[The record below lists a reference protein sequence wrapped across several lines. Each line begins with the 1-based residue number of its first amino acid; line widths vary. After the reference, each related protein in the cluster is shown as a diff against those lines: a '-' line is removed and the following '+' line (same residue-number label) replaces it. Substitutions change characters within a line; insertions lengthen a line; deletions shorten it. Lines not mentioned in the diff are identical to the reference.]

1 MEILHNNAVSFHAPA
16 KQSLRKRVCQRWQ
29 LFLFLLIPV
38 AWVLI
43 FCYYPMM
50 GVQIAFKNYLPRE
63 GIWGSAWVGLTHFV
77 TFFKSFYFSRTVGN
91 TVRLSLYSLGVGF
104 PLAIIFA
111 LMMNLIRRR
120 RFQKA
125 VQTISYMPHFIST
138 VVLVGMMNQIL
149 NPVTGLYSNIYRLF
163 NPGEYPIDIL
173 SRANAFDHLYVWS
186 GIWQNLGW
194 NTIIYMAA
202 LSGVDPALH
211 EAAQVDGASRLQRV
225 WHIDLPVLLP
235 TASIMLIMNAG
246 TIMSA
251 GFEKVYLMQNSVN
264 SVYSEVISTYVYKTG
279 LGGTTNQMSYA
290 AAIGLFNNV
299 INGILLL
306 VVNFASSKLS
316 GGAHSLF

>member
-1 MEILHNNAVSFHAPA
+1 MHNNAVSFHAPA

-211 EAAQVDGASRLQRV
+211 EAAQVDGASRLRRV

-246 TIMSA
+246 TIMSV
-251 GFEKVYLMQNSVN
+251 GFGK
-264 SVYSEVISTYVYKTG
+264 G
-279 LGGTTNQMSYA
+279 LA
-290 AAIGLFNNV
+290 
-299 INGILLL
+299 
-306 VVNFASSKLS
+306 
-316 GGAHSLF
+316 

>member
-1 MEILHNNAVSFHAPA
+1 MHNNAVSFHAPA

-149 NPVTGLYSNIYRLF
+149 NPSHRAVQQHLPPVQPRRIPHRYPFPRQCLRSPVRLVRRLAEPGLEHHHLYGGAFRR
-163 NPGEYPIDIL
+163 G
-173 SRANAFDHLYVWS
+173 SRAA
-186 GIWQNLGW
+186 
-194 NTIIYMAA
+194 
-202 LSGVDPALH
+202 
-211 EAAQVDGASRLQRV
+211 
-225 WHIDLPVLLP
+225 
-235 TASIMLIMNAG
+235 
-246 TIMSA
+246 
-251 GFEKVYLMQNSVN
+251 
-264 SVYSEVISTYVYKTG
+264 
-279 LGGTTNQMSYA
+279 
-290 AAIGLFNNV
+290 
-299 INGILLL
+299 
-306 VVNFASSKLS
+306 
-316 GGAHSLF
+316 

>member
-1 MEILHNNAVSFHAPA
+1 M
-16 KQSLRKRVCQRWQ
+16 
-29 LFLFLLIPV
+29 

-173 SRANAFDHLYVWS
+173 PAPMPSITCMYGR
-186 GIWQNLGW
+186 GIWQKPGLEHHHLYGGAFRRGSR
-194 NTIIYMAA
+194 AA
-202 LSGVDPALH
+202 RSRAGGRCFAS
-211 EAAQVDGASRLQRV
+211 AARV
-225 WHIDLPVLLP
+225 AHRSAVLLP

-246 TIMSA
+246 TIMS
-251 GFEKVYLMQNSVN
+251 V
-264 SVYSEVISTYVYKTG
+264 G
-279 LGGTTNQMSYA
+279 LK
-290 AAIGLFNNV
+290 GLPDAEFP
-299 INGILLL
+299 
-306 VVNFASSKLS
+306 
-316 GGAHSLF
+316 

>member
-120 RFQKA
+120 RFP
-125 VQTISYMPHFIST
+125 TCRTSF
-138 VVLVGMMNQIL
+138 
-149 NPVTGLYSNIYRLF
+149 
-163 NPGEYPIDIL
+163 
-173 SRANAFDHLYVWS
+173 
-186 GIWQNLGW
+186 
-194 NTIIYMAA
+194 
-202 LSGVDPALH
+202 
-211 EAAQVDGASRLQRV
+211 
-225 WHIDLPVLLP
+225 LPWCWWV
-235 TASIMLIMNAG
+235 
-246 TIMSA
+246 
-251 GFEKVYLMQNSVN
+251 
-264 SVYSEVISTYVYKTG
+264 
-279 LGGTTNQMSYA
+279 
-290 AAIGLFNNV
+290 
-299 INGILLL
+299 
-306 VVNFASSKLS
+306 
-316 GGAHSLF
+316 

>member
-138 VVLVGMMNQIL
+138 VVLVGMMNKF
-149 NPVTGLYSNIYRLF
+149 S
-163 NPGEYPIDIL
+163 IL
-173 SRANAFDHLYVWS
+173 SPDCTATSTACSTRANIPSISFPAPMPSITCMYGRAS
-186 GIWQNLGW
+186 GKTW
-194 NTIIYMAA
+194 
-202 LSGVDPALH
+202 
-211 EAAQVDGASRLQRV
+211 
-225 WHIDLPVLLP
+225 
-235 TASIMLIMNAG
+235 AG
-246 TIMSA
+246 TPSSIWRRFPVWIPRCTKPRRWTA
-251 GFEKVYLMQNSVN
+251 LRVCDAC
-264 SVYSEVISTYVYKTG
+264 
-279 LGGTTNQMSYA
+279 GTSICRCCCQPPP
-290 AAIGLFNNV
+290 LC
-299 INGILLL
+299 
-306 VVNFASSKLS
+306 
-316 GGAHSLF
+316 

>member
-1 MEILHNNAVSFHAPA
+1 MHNNAVSFHAPA

-173 SRANAFDHLYVWS
+173 PAPMPSITCMYGRAS
-186 GIWQNLGW
+186 GKTW
-194 NTIIYMAA
+194 
-202 LSGVDPALH
+202 
-211 EAAQVDGASRLQRV
+211 
-225 WHIDLPVLLP
+225 
-235 TASIMLIMNAG
+235 AG
-246 TIMSA
+246 TPSSIWRRFPAWIPRCMRPRRWTA
-251 GFEKVYLMQNSVN
+251 LRACGAYG
-264 SVYSEVISTYVYKTG
+264 ISICRCCCQPPP
-279 LGGTTNQMSYA
+279 LC
-290 AAIGLFNNV
+290 
-299 INGILLL
+299 
-306 VVNFASSKLS
+306 
-316 GGAHSLF
+316 

>member
-1 MEILHNNAVSFHAPA
+1 MHNNAVSFHAPA

-202 LSGVDPALH
+202 LSGVAPELY
-211 EAAQVDGASRLQRV
+211 EAAVIDGANRWQQAWNV
-225 WHIDLPVLLP
+225 TLPSILP
-235 TASIMLIMNAG
+235 TVVVLMILNIQGILNSDTQKILLMYNAQV
-246 TIMSA
+246 
-251 GFEKVYLMQNSVN
+251 FETAD
-264 SVYSEVISTYVYKTG
+264 VIGTYVYREGIESSRFSYSAAVG
-279 LGGTTNQMSYA
+279 LMTSA
-290 AAIGLFNNV
+290 LS
-299 INGILLL
+299 LLL
-306 VVNFASSKLS
+306 VVMANKISKTVTEY
-316 GGAHSLF
+316 SLW

>member
-1 MEILHNNAVSFHAPA
+1 MHNNAVSFHAPA

-186 GIWQNLGW
+186 GVWQNLGW

-202 LSGVDPALH
+202 LSGVAPELY
-211 EAAQVDGASRLQRV
+211 EAAVIDGANRWQQAWNV
-225 WHIDLPVLLP
+225 TLPSILP
-235 TASIMLIMNAG
+235 TVIVLMILNIQGILNSDTEKILLMYNAQV
-246 TIMSA
+246 
-251 GFEKVYLMQNSVN
+251 FETAD
-264 SVYSEVISTYVYKTG
+264 VIGTYVYREGIESSRFSYSAAVG
-279 LGGTTNQMSYA
+279 LMTSA
-290 AAIGLFNNV
+290 LS
-299 INGILLL
+299 LLL
-306 VVNFASSKLS
+306 VVMANKISKTVTEY
-316 GGAHSLF
+316 SLW